1 MEIDAL
7 HSKFAGVNGTKT
19 KSLRYRLVKRLTS
32 QKRAEQ
38 GIFLTRLSKS
48 IIGILSDDFATV
60 DVREELCYH
69 SRPKK
74 TNSEGLK
81 KVNHSKRTIIPK
93 KSRAKNNTNSTLEF
107 VLFPYGAERRIRRL
121 GAAHG

>member
-69 SRPKK
+69 SRPEK
-74 TNSEGLK
+74 
-81 KVNHSKRTIIPK
+81 
-93 KSRAKNNTNSTLEF
+93 AQ
-107 VLFPYGAERRIRRL
+107 IRRATSIGQSFRRNRGQKIIRTATCRL
-121 GAAHG
+121 GSYYSGLVHRRESNP

>member
-74 TNSEGLK
+74 TNSGDHTTVRVQ
-81 KVNHSKRTIIPK
+81 KVRRDFFSDFAPLLIEKIPNLIQK
-93 KSRAKNNTNSTLEF
+93 Q
-107 VLFPYGAERRIRRL
+107 P
-121 GAAHG
+121 

>member
-74 TNSEGLK
+74 HKFRGLK
-81 KVNHSKRTIIPK
+81 EVFIQSGLSCRRNRGQKIIRTLTWCLG
-93 KSRAKNNTNSTLEF
+93 SYYSGMVRSTGIE
-107 VLFPYGAERRIRRL
+107 PAWG
-121 GAAHG
+121 

>member
-74 TNSEGLK
+74 HKFGGLLQSDK
-81 KVNHSKRTIIPK
+81 IIRT
-93 KSRAKNNTNSTLEF
+93 ATC
-107 VLFPYGAERRIRRL
+107 RL
-121 GAAHG
+121 GSYYSGLVHRRESNP

>member
-74 TNSEGLK
+74 QIRGDTEYSKQNGCYFKSEKKIPSQNSLSVTNKFDWVSCG
-81 KVNHSKRTIIPK
+81 
-93 KSRAKNNTNSTLEF
+93 
-107 VLFPYGAERRIRRL
+107 GA
-121 GAAHG
+121 

>member
-32 QKRAEQ
+32 QKRAGQ

-74 TNSEGLK
+74 QIQRAGNGD
-81 KVNHSKRTIIPK
+81 HSKRTIIPK
-93 KSRAKNNTNSTLEF
+93 KSRAKNNTNSFSGF
-107 VLFPYGAERRIRRL
+107 VLFPYGAEKGI
-121 GAAHG
+121 